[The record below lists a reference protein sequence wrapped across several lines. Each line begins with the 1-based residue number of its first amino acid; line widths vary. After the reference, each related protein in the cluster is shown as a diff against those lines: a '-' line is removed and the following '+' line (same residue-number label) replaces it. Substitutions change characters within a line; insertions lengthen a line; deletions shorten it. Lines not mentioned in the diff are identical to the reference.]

1 MDKIYSRKR
10 INFFKF
16 QKKSNA
22 LKFSIYFIFIII
34 LCFLILFI
42 KMAYPVFI
50 ATCKNRAKSIA
61 VNTLNKEVNSVM
73 IMYNY
78 DDLVEIERDE
88 SGMISYISA
97 KIIPIN
103 ELVAKI
109 TKNIQ
114 ESIDSSPSTYVN
126 LNLGTVTGFSSLAKI
141 SPKILIKVEQA
152 GNIETKINSHF
163 EAMGINQTVHRI
175 YLDVKCTIGILT
187 PFESISENV
196 HLDILLTETVIV
208 GEVPANYYNFDNLG
222 FDDVLNMVE

>member
-10 INFFKF
+10 IDFFKF
-16 QKKSNA
+16 KNEKQNLKKI
-22 LKFSIYFIFIII
+22 LFLLFIVLFCIFIFFVK
-34 LCFLILFI
+34 L
-42 KMAYPVFI
+42 AYPVFI
-50 ATCKNRAKSIA
+50 GTCKNKAKSIA
-61 VNTLNKEVNSVM
+61 VNILNKEVNSVM

-78 DDLVEIERDE
+78 DDLVEIEKDE
-88 SGMISYISA
+88 SGIISYISA

-109 TKNIQ
+109 SKNLQ
-114 ESIDSSPSTYVN
+114 ESIDTSPTTYVN
-126 LNLGTVTGFSSLAKI
+126 LNLGTVTGFSNLSKI

-163 EAMGINQTVHRI
+163 EAVGINQTVHRI

-187 PFESISENV
+187 PFEKISESVNFNV
-196 HLDILLTETVIV
+196 LLTETVIV
-208 GEVPANYYNFDNLG
+208 GDVPSNYYNFDNLG